1 MIAFLY
7 VVPAL
12 IMSAALFGAYRVVRR
27 FRRAGRAWRSGLTA
41 EAECLRVY
49 GMARGGGDSMVHTSL
64 RHVYEFRTREGRV
77 VRFEEEGGPGTTLE
91 GDIVTVHYADGPEV
105 VATAIPRQRR
115 SGYGL
120 ATAMALS
127 FIGVIVLFCAGFM
140 VTLAVF
146 TSALHI

>member
-1 MIAFLY
+1 MIALLY
-7 VVPAL
+7 AVPAL
-12 IMSAALFGAYRVVRR
+12 IMAAALFGAYHVVRR
-27 FRRAGRAWRSGLTA
+27 WNRARSAWRSGLTA

-49 GMARGGGDSMVHTSL
+49 PVAHGGGDSFVRTGL

-77 VRFEEEGGPGTTLE
+77 VRFEEEGGPGTTME

-105 VATAIPRQRR
+105 VATAIPHLRR
-115 SGYGL
+115 SGHGL
-120 ATAMALS
+120 AAFMALS

-140 VTLAVF
+140 VALTVF